1 MQKVSPFLWFDT
13 QAEEAAT
20 FYVSLFDNSAITGV
34 TRQGGDGGDLEG
46 NAMSV
51 SFTLDGVVFHA
62 LNAGPVFS
70 FNEAVS
76 FLIAAETQEEI
87 DRLWD
92 ALTADGGEPSR
103 CGWLKDR
110 FGLSWQVVPPV
121 LQELL
126 SDPDPE
132 RAGRVMTAMLA
143 MDKIIVADLHAAA
156 AEPRPGS
163 VE

>member
-76 FLIAAETQEEI
+76 FLIATGDSVGGLATGGTI
-87 DRLWD
+87 DG
-92 ALTADGGEPSR
+92 ATADTTVVAGEASAGTMGGGSM
-103 CGWLKDR
+103 G
-110 FGLSWQVVPPV
+110 G
-121 LQELL
+121 
-126 SDPDPE
+126 
-132 RAGRVMTAMLA
+132 GGG
-143 MDKIIVADLHAAA
+143 
-156 AEPRPGS
+156 PR
-163 VE
+163 